1 MEIIQVET
9 YFDGDNYFND
19 GPYLIL
25 TANGCITNI
34 VRKQGVSPDLFL
46 QPGNNL
52 TTAAFAM
59 PGLAEGH
66 AHLFLAGEELD
77 FGKRNSYLKSD
88 FSTFLEVGRANLQ
101 KSLNAGVTLVRD
113 AGDIHGVNTALRN
126 SRDGSQP
133 QIRSAGKAL
142 RKKGRYGSFM
152 GVEVEHRDDFG
163 HTIEKLASHA
173 DELKIL
179 LTGIIDFEK
188 GEVKGAPQFDLDELK
203 HISLVCRS
211 LNLRNFAHCSGKEG
225 LELAIEAGIN
235 SIEHGFFMMEQ
246 MLPRMCDKNMEW
258 VPTFSPV
265 KFQLENPELADWNR
279 QSQDAIRAILDNHH
293 EMVGKAG
300 EIGLHI
306 IPGSDAGSYGV
317 EHGKALLDEIIHL
330 VNSGLSLSQVLH
342 NATILVRGKWNLP
355 LNYLR
360 IGNKEPFVLLDKN
373 PFTDIQHIYS
383 DKRIM
388 GNSNRLPYISKTA

>member
-25 TANGCITNI
+25 TADGCITNI
-34 VRKQGVSPDLFL
+34 VRKQGVNPDLFL
-46 QPGNNL
+46 QPGHNL

-88 FSTFLEVGRANLQ
+88 FSTFLEVGRTNLQ

-126 SRDGSQP
+126 LRDGSQP
-133 QIRSAGKAL
+133 HIRSAGKAL

-152 GVEVEHRDDFG
+152 GVEVEHRDDFD

-203 HISLVCRS
+203 HISLICRS

-265 KFQLENPELADWNR
+265 KFQLENPELAGWNL
-279 QSQDAIRAILDNHH
+279 QSQDAIRSILDNHH

-317 EHGKALLDEIIHL
+317 EHGKALLDEIVHL
-330 VNSGLSLSQVLH
+330 VNSGLTLGKVL
-342 NATILVRGKWNLP
+342 NSATVLVREKWNCQP
-355 LNYLR
+355 NYLR
-360 IGNKEPFVLLDKN
+360 TGSKEAFVLLEKD
-373 PFTDIQHIYS
+373 PFTDLQNIYS
-383 DKRIM
+383 DKRIRSFEHSFI
-388 GNSNRLPYISKTA
+388 GNI